1 MAFLAFLLRFSDR
14 ALTSVVNGLQAGDGE
29 LFITAVD

>member
-1 MAFLAFLLRFSDR
+1 MAFLATLFRYPDR
-14 ALTSVVNGLQAGDGE
+14 ALTSVVNGLQGGDGE